1 MKKDAIFATFGTAIA
16 GIASFWGG
24 LGIQLQVLIIFMA
37 LDYITGLIVAAVFKK
52 SQKSEG
58 GALSS
63 RAGFK
68 GLIKKSAILLAVLVG
83 HELDVVLKANFVKDA
98 VILAYL
104 FNESVSLI
112 ENIGLMGVDIPLP
125 LRKAIDLLKNKS
137 EKEQK

>member
-1 MKKDAIFATFGTAIA
+1 MKKDMILGTIGAGIA

-37 LDYITGLIVAAVFKK
+37 LDYVTGLVVAAVFKK

-63 RAGFK
+63 RAGFR
-68 GLIKKSAILLAVLVG
+68 GLIKKSAILLAVLIA
-83 HELDVVLKANFVKDA
+83 HELDIVLNSNFVKDA

-112 ENIGLMGVDIPLP
+112 ENIGLMGVEIPLP
-125 LRKAIDLLKNKS
+125 MRKAIDLLKAKG
-137 EKEQK
+137 EKEKK